1 MHQKKNRLRRRSQ
14 GFSLIELVIV
24 VAIIL
29 ITIAVA
35 IPMATSTIKFYQLQS
50 GVTSMTGLVR
60 ATRFRAMSSGYP
72 YQIVFTKSSSTYQIQ
87 QDTAVSGSFAN
98 VTSPGSSGTMSG
110 TSTNITLGA
119 DLTMQFSPS
128 GAVKYVTVVGG
139 VTTAQ
144 SCSNSAGANCQIALT
159 YGSKT
164 KTITV
169 TGFGNVTVT

>member
-1 MHQKKNRLRRRSQ
+1 
-14 GFSLIELVIV
+14 
-24 VAIIL
+24 
-29 ITIAVA
+29 
-35 IPMATSTIKFYQLQS
+35 
-50 GVTSMTGLVR
+50 MTGLVR

-72 YQIVFTKSSSTYQIQ
+72 YQIVFTKSSGTYQIQ
-87 QDTAVSGSFAN
+87 QDTTLSGTFSN
-98 VTSPGSSGTMSG
+98 LTGSGSSGTLSG

-128 GAVKYVTVVGG
+128 GAVKYVTVVAG

-144 SCSNSAGANCQIALT
+144 SCSNNAGSHCQIALT
-159 YGSKT
+159 YGGKT